1 MLLALDIGNS
11 VIKAGV
17 FGETLKVRKI
27 AASAVKTAS
36 EYRKELEE
44 ALAGAGVDKAPSGV
58 VISSVVPRLTEAV
71 GGAAREI
78 AGVEPVLAGPGRTGG
93 LAFDIKE
100 PGTLGPDRIA
110 SAVAASVLLGP
121 ALVVLDFGSAT
132 TVNFVVPGKE
142 GAAGVFK
149 GGAILPGIGM
159 MLRALGDYAA
169 RLPRVELKE
178 GSVPS
183 APGSDTEGDILAGVL
198 CGTAGAVEKIIAK
211 AGDKEGVR
219 YRVAVTGGFMG
230 HVLPWLERVDLS
242 EPYLVLEGLKI
253 IYMRE
258 TRDA

>member
-27 AASAVKTAS
+27 AASSGKAAS

-44 ALAGAGVDKAPSGV
+44 ALAGAGVDKAPTGV
-58 VISSVVPRLTEAV
+58 VISSVVPSLTEAV
-71 GGAAREI
+71 GSAAREI
-78 AGVEPVLAGPGRTGG
+78 ARAGPLLVGPERTGG

-100 PGTLGPDRIA
+100 PGTVGPDRIA
-110 SAVAASVLLGP
+110 SAAAALELLGP
-121 ALVVLDFGSAT
+121 PLVVLDFGSAT
-132 TVNFVVPGKE
+132 TVNFVGPGKG
-142 GAAGVFK
+142 GAAGLFK
-149 GGAILPGIGM
+149 GGAILPGVGM

-178 GSVPS
+178 GFVPTV
-183 APGSDTEGDILAGVL
+183 PGSDTEGSILAGVL

-219 YRVAVTGGFMG
+219 YRVAVTGGFME